1 MTVEPFSFCDALAR
15 NSIFLLGVKI
25 SGSANAKISGYAA
38 AM

>member
-1 MTVEPFSFCDALAR
+1 MRLHETRFS
-15 NSIFLLGVKI
+15 LGVKI